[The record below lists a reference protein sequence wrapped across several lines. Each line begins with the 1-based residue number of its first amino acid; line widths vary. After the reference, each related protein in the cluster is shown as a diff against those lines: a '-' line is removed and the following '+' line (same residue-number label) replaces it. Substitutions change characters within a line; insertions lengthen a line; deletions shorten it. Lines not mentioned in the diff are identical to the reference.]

1 MQDANSAF
9 RCLEVLGQIAKNNYG
24 SLQKDRLQGLIT
36 ESYVLGL
43 KSLSFFLD
51 IFIKSDSEVKD
62 FMLSIIKE
70 RKLISDDE
78 ALKLAEKM
86 IFQICNSI
94 CQYMINFISKS
105 TASSYLEPIINE
117 IISKNDNP
125 AYRLIF
131 IQSQL
136 RLGKLPKV
144 EIRELYQDEKDN
156 NLLVTNL
163 LKRMIINFTYIHKV
177 ELKDKNWIAS
187 NLHISHKD
195 QINKLP
201 ENSLI
206 KTVL

>member
-1 MQDANSAF
+1 M
-9 RCLEVLGQIAKNNYG
+9 
-24 SLQKDRLQGLIT
+24 
-36 ESYVLGL
+36 LGL